1 MSGEI
6 DLITTIPASELRTHP
21 QKKFRGKEISFG
33 AKQYFCQMLDLISRR
48 NFEQKKSP

>member
-6 DLITTIPASELRTHP
+6 DSIMAIPASEPRTHP
-21 QKKFRGKEISFG
+21 QKKFRGNKISFG
-33 AKQYFCQMLDLISRR
+33 AKQYFCQMLDLISRK

>member
-1 MSGEI
+1 MLGEI
-6 DLITTIPASELRTHP
+6 DSITTIPTSEPQTHP
-21 QKKFRGKEISFG
+21 QKKFQGNEISFG